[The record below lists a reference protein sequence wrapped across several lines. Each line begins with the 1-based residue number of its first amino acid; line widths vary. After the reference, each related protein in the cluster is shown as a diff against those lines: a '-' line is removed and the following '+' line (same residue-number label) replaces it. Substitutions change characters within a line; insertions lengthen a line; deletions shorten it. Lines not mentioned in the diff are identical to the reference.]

1 MLLFLNGILCQ
12 HTSCHVLSRTQGC
25 VLAAL
30 NVAQAAQL
38 SELKWRMLTDFLWVI
53 RINHAVPHPPAQN
66 PWIAINGTV
75 MKLKPHKCQDQ
86 AYQELLQLQQREG
99 KLKLMH
105 FRRVKQLGAGDVGL
119 VDLVQ
124 LQVRWLVD

>member
-1 MLLFLNGILCQ
+1 
-12 HTSCHVLSRTQGC
+12 
-25 VLAAL
+25 
-30 NVAQAAQL
+30 
-38 SELKWRMLTDFLWVI
+38 
-53 RINHAVPHPPAQN
+53 
-66 PWIAINGTV
+66 

-86 AYQELLQLQQREG
+86 AYQELLALQQREG

-124 LQVRWLVD
+124 LQVCDWEGRSRAAVHVLCANARACAQSILCVLSACVNA

>member
-1 MLLFLNGILCQ
+1 
-12 HTSCHVLSRTQGC
+12 
-25 VLAAL
+25 
-30 NVAQAAQL
+30 
-38 SELKWRMLTDFLWVI
+38 
-53 RINHAVPHPPAQN
+53 
-66 PWIAINGTV
+66 

-86 AYQELLQLQQREG
+86 AYQELMALQEREG

-124 LQVRWLVD
+124 LQVRVWDALGTKNHVHVLVWVWVWVWVWCAVETGMYLCSHVHVCCEGACGSSDAVKWTRCSFR